1 MTVHDAARRL
11 GISED
16 AVRMRV
22 KRGKLPA
29 DKEGGRLYVM
39 LDTEPTY
46 EPTDRTNERV
56 EELRERLEDLHE
68 QVHYL
73 RALLT
78 EEQDA
83 RRRADTVIAQ
93 LSAANAEQARAIRA
107 IEAPGREEPDVPPDT
122 REYPETA
129 TPQPGRVGP
138 QTEVEASQEASESPE
153 TPPAEPERVEPV
165 EPVDPKREEPEPADP
180 KRAEPERVEPEIPAD
195 EQQGRGPAPGA
206 GGPQEGAEPRS
217 WWRRVFG
224 G

>member
-1 MTVHDAARRL
+1 MNQQRVTVHDAARRL

-16 AVRMRV
+16 AVRMRI

-56 EELRERLEDLHE
+56 EELRERVEDLHE
-68 QVHYL
+68 QVRYL

-93 LSAANAEQARAIRA
+93 LSAANAEQARTIRA
-107 IEAPGREEPDVPPDT
+107 IEAPASQEP
-122 REYPETA
+122 PEA
-129 TPQPGRVGP
+129 TYDSATEQPGRVGP
-138 QTEVEASQEASESPE
+138 QTEVEAAQEPAESPE
-153 TPPAEPERVEPV
+153 MA
-165 EPVDPKREEPEPADP
+165 
-180 KRAEPERVEPEIPAD
+180 AD
-195 EQQGRGPAPGA
+195 EQQGRGPVPGTPGA
-206 GGPQEGAEPRS
+206 QEGAEPRS